1 MAITFKLGKD
11 KKDVEQEELEKIRQL
26 EIEARNRIK
35 ERDKK
40 IRAYNSHAKKNRRIV
55 SVVSVIFLVFI
66 LIFGVYNTFFANTLS
81 SKDVMTLINSSSN
94 AFDSSGI
101 SGFIYDNIDEL
112 YEKQVQTGDETTAT
126 SYKIDKNSLR
136 ISRIDKLSL
145 TTAVVYFGANV
156 ETTSDSSGSV
166 TEPQQFSIVVNYK
179 DGGYSFATPLNIRN
193 FMIPNKSAD
202 KIEENE
208 FFTFEGIDKYD
219 EEQSKK
225 AEEKVDRLLS
235 DLYEGKPTTGDI
247 EMKSKFKP
255 RGNKYK
261 KITEFIMY
269 KKPNKL
275 GFNATCKYDILTK
288 EGALFSN
295 DVMIK
300 IEKTGSTYKITKFL

>member
-1 MAITFKLGKD
+1 MATIFKLGKT
-11 KKDVEQEELEKIRQL
+11 KKDVEQEELERVRQL

-40 IRAYNSHAKKNRRIV
+40 IRAYNTAAKKNRRIV
-55 SVVSVIFLVFI
+55 SIVSVVFLSSM
-66 LIFGVYNTFFANTLS
+66 LIFGVYNTFFAKSLS

-101 SGFIYDNIDEL
+101 SGFIYDNIDDL
-112 YEKQVQTGDETTAT
+112 YAKQVQTSDDTTAS

-156 ETTSDSSGSV
+156 ETATDDGSNKS
-166 TEPQQFSIVVNYK
+166 EPQQFSIVVNYHN
-179 DGGYSFATPLNIRN
+179 GGYSFATPLNIRN
-193 FMIPNKSAD
+193 FMVPNKSAD
-202 KIEENE
+202 DIQENE
-208 FFTFEGIDKYD
+208 YFTFKDIEKYD
-219 EEQSKK
+219 DDQAKR
-225 AEEKVDRLLS
+225 AQEKVDRLLS
-235 DLYEGKPTTGDI
+235 DLYEGKNTAGDI
-247 EMKSKFKP
+247 DMKSKFKP

-269 KKPNKL
+269 KKSNKL

-288 EGALFSN
+288 EGVVFSN
-295 DVMIK
+295 EVMLK
-300 IEKTGSTYKITKFL
+300 LEKSGSTYKITKFL